1 MTPFLVI
8 SPARHPLPP
17 FCTAHPFSLVIVLCD
32 VPTPRFECIV
42 QKPDAEMQ
50 RLLQHHLSATVMDS
64 SREGGNLAD
73 LLCLTEAGML
83 ASVLRSHPRMLC
95 AALAVRH
102 ERKSK
107 GQRRTTTALFT
118 TLRALL
124 DKLHG
129 LQFRDCWPEVV
140 LDLRVTRRP
149 QGGIVCVTGQTQ

>member
-1 MTPFLVI
+1 M
-8 SPARHPLPP
+8 
-17 FCTAHPFSLVIVLCD
+17 
-32 VPTPRFECIV
+32 

-102 ERKSK
+102 ECKSK
-107 GQRRTTTALFT
+107 CQRRTTTALFT

-129 LQFRDCWPEVV
+129 LQFRDCWPTVV